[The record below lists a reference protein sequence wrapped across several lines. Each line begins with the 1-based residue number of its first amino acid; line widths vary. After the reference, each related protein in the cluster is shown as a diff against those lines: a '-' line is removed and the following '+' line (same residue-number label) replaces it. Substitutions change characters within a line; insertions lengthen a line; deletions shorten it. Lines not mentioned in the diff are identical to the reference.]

1 VGLRFVRESDRR
13 RFLSLNPRRR
23 GRRRVAKEPGRQLE
37 EAVAWGA
44 SAPAKTGEVSWM
56 KEPHGEE
63 VATHTDPEPCAVV
76 REGGGEALE
85 GARAGRVWS
94 RENQRLRDADAIG
107 SGGRQHRSRRYRE
120 VGMNP
125 ARSESPSTHGSISH
139 GSREVPR
146 LSAVGEGKAVRT
158 GKSED
163 TRR

>member
-1 VGLRFVRESDRR
+1 
-13 RFLSLNPRRR
+13 
-23 GRRRVAKEPGRQLE
+23 
-37 EAVAWGA
+37 
-44 SAPAKTGEVSWM
+44 M